1 MFARRTATTGGGPV
15 VIVTPEYRR
24 THLVGATFSNAFG
37 NLTVRGEVAAFLGR
51 TLSVSNPADS
61 DGLVQ
66 SDDLTYVIGLDWTGL
81 EETLVSFQMF
91 QSRVSDHERGL
102 MRDQTETNVTLFI
115 RHEMLNDTLAIETMW
130 LHGVNRGD
138 GLVRPKV
145 TYHLDDHTTVWIG
158 ADIFYGGSGGVFG
171 QFDANDRILLGIQWG
186 F

>member
-61 DGLVQ
+61 PGKPLP
-66 SDDLTYVIGLDWTGL
+66 
-81 EETLVSFQMF
+81 
-91 QSRVSDHERGL
+91 
-102 MRDQTETNVTLFI
+102 VTSPKP
-115 RHEMLNDTLAIETMW
+115 TLA
-130 LHGVNRGD
+130 NAFQR
-138 GLVRPKV
+138 
-145 TYHLDDHTTVWIG
+145 Y
-158 ADIFYGGSGGVFG
+158 SGEI
-171 QFDANDRILLGIQWG
+171 ARAILLAPMLLD